1 MMVNTSLKKVVDDKN
16 HILEEVFDDVE
27 DIFKTVTFW
36 WPLGDHLV
44 TAIWLLVDHS

>member
-1 MMVNTSLKKVVDDKN
+1 MIKISLLNNFFMMVNTSLKKVVDDKN

-36 WPLGDHLV
+36 
-44 TAIWLLVDHS
+44 